1 MRLIGLVLLLLSS
14 ATCGQEG
21 PLYLPDKYLPEK
33 YLPEEPNP
41 AAGYVANPPT
51 VAHTT
56 S

>member
-21 PLYLPDKYLPEK
+21 PLYLPDKYLPE
-33 YLPEEPNP
+33 EPNP